1 MLDGWE
7 LVIALVAV
15 FLGATIMGTVSFGFA
30 LVAAPVLLLFID
42 PPQSVVVIANIL
54 IVILL
59 VFVLFRVRQHVSVRL
74 VAGMAAGGLAAVP
87 LGVLALR
94 SADPAVLRMAIGGV
108 ILVLGVLVLFKV
120 QIPLARHRLAGP
132 IFGFLAS
139 LSITSL
145 SIGGPLAA
153 LYVMEQGWPPPVMRA
168 SLAFF
173 FLSNYVLAFILYSVV
188 GLVDLDTLANAGLL
202 VPGLLAGF
210 GLANLIV
217 NRINEA
223 VFRYAAIAV
232 IIAGSLVLLGREL
245 TTL

>member
-15 FLGATIMGTVSFGFA
+15 FLGATIMGTVSFGLA
-30 LVAAPVLLLFID
+30 LVVAPVLLFLLPD
-42 PPQSVVVIANIL
+42 PQSVLVIANIL

-59 VFVLFRVRQHVSVRL
+59 VFVLFRVRQHLSFRPVL
-74 VAGMAAGGLAAVP
+74 GMAAGGLAAVP
-87 LGVLALR
+87 LGVVFLR

-108 ILVLGVLVLFKV
+108 ILVLGILVLFKV

-132 IFGFLAS
+132 VFGFLAS

-153 LYVMEQGWPPPVMRA
+153 IYVMAQGWPPPVMRA

-173 FLSNYVLAFILYSVV
+173 FLSNYVLAFVFYFGF
-188 GLVDLDTLANAGLL
+188 GLVDPDTLANAGLL
-202 VPGLLAGF
+202 VPGLLAGL

-232 IIAGSLVLLGREL
+232 ILAGSLLLLGREL
-245 TTL
+245 ARL